1 MKRVLGFALAVVAAA
16 SVSACGFHPL
26 YATDTTPEGMTQY
39 YSQVLVEPIQGRQGV
54 HLRNQLLDAF
64 TPGGTPTSAAYRLTI
79 KLEDQKEGLAIQAD
93 TRITRYNY
101 NLTAKYELKDSVSG
115 KVLDKGI
122 ARAIAAYNVV
132 DSQFATLSAE
142 RDAQERAAREVGED
156 IRIRLG
162 FYFEQRFRSP
172 DTHG

>member
-1 MKRVLGFALAVVAAA
+1 MKRVLGFALAVCAV
-16 SVSACGFHPL
+16 SSLSACGFRPL
-26 YATDTTPEGMTQY
+26 YATGTTPEGMTQY
-39 YSQVLVEPIQGRQGV
+39 YQQVAVEPIQGRQGV
-54 HLRNQLLDAF
+54 HLRNQLTDAF
-64 TPGGTPTSAAYRLTI
+64 TPGGMPVSAAYRLTI
-79 KLEDQKEGLAIQAD
+79 RLEEQKEGLAIQHD

-115 KVLDKGI
+115 QVLDKGI

-162 FYFEQRFRSP
+162 LYFEQRFTKS
-172 DTHG
+172 